1 MGEGTPGHRFRI
13 QGGGENGMTK
23 RREVR
28 ARLILGD
35 QFKMVDALDRT
46 EGEDAA
52 VVASTALDVI
62 EGMKAEADA
71 TILRADEVMYRVGL
85 SKPTIYER
93 MKRGTFPQSIPLG
106 GEGRSRGVGWL
117 KAEIDV
123 WVSEQASRRSGGA

>member
-1 MGEGTPGHRFRI
+1 
-13 QGGGENGMTK
+13 MTK